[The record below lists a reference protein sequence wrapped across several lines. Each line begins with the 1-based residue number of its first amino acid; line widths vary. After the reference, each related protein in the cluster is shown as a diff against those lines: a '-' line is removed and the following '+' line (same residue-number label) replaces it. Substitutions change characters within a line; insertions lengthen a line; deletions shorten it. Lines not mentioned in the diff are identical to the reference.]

1 MSAPLS
7 PANPDEIEWN
17 LIDSA
22 RTLIRRRRTLFLWS
36 MIGLISGV
44 AIAAWLKPVYT
55 AQAIFLPPKEPD
67 AQTGPAII
75 FGETSSSDIYL
86 GMLSSRTVADDVID
100 HVGLMSIY
108 KAKMHDEAR
117 ILLSNSSR
125 FTVNKGSFI
134 VVRVTSGDPTLAAKI
149 ANAYLEALYR
159 LNGSMADSTSDHR
172 SAYLESQLESARIE
186 LAQAEQALKTTQQRT
201 GVVLPTG
208 EAQAGLSATAQ
219 LQSQIEAAETRLAG
233 LLVSETDQNSQVI
246 ELRSE
251 LKQLRA
257 QLAQQQSQVGHRAGL
272 ASTADLPELT
282 LENAQKER
290 ELHMRETI
298 FDSIVQQYEKARF
311 AATDPGPLLQIVDR
325 AEIPERKSGPP
336 RKLIAL
342 GGMLIGFA
350 LSFLWMILARPV
362 RRVVLSLR
370 EPAPVPQG
378 PLP

>member
-1 MSAPLS
+1 MSAPLN

-17 LIDSA
+17 LVHSV
-22 RTLIRRRRTLFLWS
+22 RGLIRRRRTLFLWS
-36 MIGLISGV
+36 MIGLV
-44 AIAAWLKPVYT
+44 AGIALAAFLKPVYT
-55 AQAIFLPPKEPD
+55 AQAVFLPPKEQD
-67 AQTGPAII
+67 TQNGPAII
-75 FGETSSSDIYL
+75 LGETSPSDIYL
-86 GMLSSRTVADDVID
+86 GMLTSRTVADDVID

-108 KAKMHDEAR
+108 KAKLRDSAR
-117 ILLSNSSR
+117 LMLTDSSK
-125 FTVNKGSFI
+125 FTVNKGSLI
-134 VVRVTSGDPTLAAKI
+134 AVRITTNDPTLSARI

-159 LNGSMADSTSDHR
+159 LNGSMSDSTSDHR
-172 SAYLESQLESARIE
+172 SAYLESQLEEARNS

-201 GVVLPTG
+201 GLVLPTG

-219 LQSQIEAAETRLAG
+219 LQSLIEANETRLAG
-233 LLVSETDQNSQVI
+233 LLVSETDQNAQVI

-257 QLAQQQSQVGHRAGL
+257 QLAEQQSQIGHHTGI

-282 LENAQKER
+282 LENEQKER

-336 RKLIAL
+336 RRLIAVI
-342 GGMLIGFA
+342 GMLIGFT
-350 LSFLWMILARPV
+350 LSFLWIILAGPV
-362 RRVVLSLR
+362 RRFVHSLR
-370 EPAPVPQG
+370 EPVSVPQG